1 MGSTG
6 AAAVST
12 DKCIITCACSGAL
25 TTKKHCP
32 AIPYKPAEYAE
43 ECRRAYEAGAAVVH
57 IHAREDDGR
66 PSFRVERYRE
76 IKEAVNAACPILIN
90 FSTGAIGL
98 PMEERVGHITQLRPH
113 IGALNMGSM
122 NYAKYSSE
130 RKEMVFELVFQNPF
144 KDIILLLENMNRA
157 GVKPELECFDTGHV
171 NSVFPLLDMGVLKP
185 PLDFSLIMGV
195 VGGIPASAK
204 HLAFQAENVPA
215 GATWKVIGI
224 SRDQWLLAAA
234 ALSLGGHVR
243 VGLEDNFYLPT
254 GEMARSNGD
263 LVAHAAML
271 CRAVGRAPAT
281 VDEARQIL
289 QLDSYQ
295 PTTAGP
301 RPEARA

>member
-1 MGSTG
+1 MGTETV
-6 AAAVST
+6 AATTADT
-12 DKCIITCACSGAL
+12 CIITCACTGAL

-32 AIPYKPAEYAE
+32 AIPYTPAEYAQ

-66 PSFRVERYRE
+66 PSFRVERYGE
-76 IKEAVNAACPILIN
+76 IKAAVNAACPILIN

-98 PMEERVGHITQLRPH
+98 PMAERVGHITELRPH

-122 NYAKYSSE
+122 NYAKYSPE
-130 RKEMVFELVFQNPF
+130 RKAMVFELVFQNPF
-144 KDIILLLENMNRA
+144 KDIILLLEHMNRA

-171 NSVFPLLDMGVLKP
+171 SSALPLLDMGVLRP

-195 VGGIPASAK
+195 TGGIAATAK
-204 HLAFQAENVPA
+204 HLAFQAENLPR

-224 SRDQWLLAAA
+224 SRDQWMLAAA

-243 VGLEDNFYLPT
+243 VGLEDNFYLPS

-263 LVAHAAML
+263 LVAQAAAL

-281 VDEARQIL
+281 VEQARALL
-289 QLDSYQ
+289 QLDSYH
-295 PTTAGP
+295 PTTDSAAAG
-301 RPEARA
+301 ARA